1 MSYKQMGDKNYLFF
15 VAEGKSAV
23 YDSGRFNKIS
33 KNFNYLQA
41 VRYLKLLINPFYVI
55 GNLF

>member
-1 MSYKQMGDKNYLFF
+1 MGDKNYLFF